1 MEPSEYSSL
10 DQENDGFRF
19 LEHTTDLEIEAFGKT
34 LDKAFENAGKAIED
48 TMVDLRAINNT
59 EEKEVNVFGKDL
71 ESLLYSW
78 IESLISLQEIEGLIF
93 SRFSCKVSKDGAGY
107 SLHARLG
114 GEKFSPKKHEQKTA
128 IKAPTFHQMKI
139 VQSTDRVTMRFLV
152 DL

>member
-1 MEPSEYSSL
+1 L
-10 DQENDGFRF
+10 DPENDRFRF
-19 LEHTTDLEIEAFGKT
+19 LEHTTDLGIEAFGKT
-34 LDKAFENAGKAIED
+34 LGEAFENAGKAIED
-48 TMVDLRAINNT
+48 TMVDLPAINNT

-93 SRFSCKVSKDGAGY
+93 SQFSCQVSKDGAGY
-107 SLHARLG
+107 SLHALLG

-139 VQSTDRVTMRFLV
+139 EQGADRVTMRFLV